1 MIAAQ
6 PSGQQGGQTMADTR
20 ATRSRQAFRA
30 VLEGTACVHPASVH
44 DPLSARIAA
53 GLGFE
58 LGMLAGSVAALAVLG
73 APDLVLLTLSEF
85 AEQARRIC
93 RAADL
98 PLLVD
103 ADHGYGNALNVM
115 RTVEELETAGVAA
128 LTIEDTALP
137 APYGTTSPTLLSA
150 DEGTGKIAAAL
161 AARQDRALAVIART
175 GAVGITGIDDAV
187 ARVRAYA
194 ALGPDAVF
202 LTGVTTPAQLA
213 AIAAA
218 TDLPLILGNA
228 PAALGDR
235 AALAAA
241 RVRISL
247 QGHLPFMA
255 ALRAVHETLAALR
268 DGTPPAAIAN
278 QPPPALVREVTQ
290 AALYEDHARRFLG
303 G

>member
-1 MIAAQ
+1 
-6 PSGQQGGQTMADTR
+6 MAETR
-20 ATRSRQAFRA
+20 AGRSRQGFRT
-30 VLEGTACVHPASVH
+30 VLAGTACVHPASVH
-44 DPLSARIAA
+44 DPLSARVAA

-58 LGMLAGSVAALAVLG
+58 VGMLAGSIAALAVLG

-115 RTVEELETAGVAA
+115 RTVEELEAAGVAA

-137 APYGTTSPTLLSA
+137 SPYGTADPVLLSVE
-150 DEGTGKIAAAL
+150 EGAGKIAAAL
-161 AARQDRALAVIART
+161 AARQDPALAIIART
-175 GAVGITGIDDAV
+175 GAAGITGTRDAV
-187 ARVRAYA
+187 ARVRTYA
-194 ALGPDAVF
+194 ALSPDAVF
-202 LTGVTTPAQLA
+202 LTGVTAPAQLTA
-213 AIAAA
+213 LAAA

-241 RVRISL
+241 GVRISL

-255 ALRAVHETLAALR
+255 ALRAVHDTLAALR
-268 DGTPPAAIAN
+268 AGTPPGAIAN
-278 QPPPALVREVTQ
+278 QPP
-290 AALYEDHARRFLG
+290 AALIRELTRAAEYEASARRFLRP
-303 G
+303 